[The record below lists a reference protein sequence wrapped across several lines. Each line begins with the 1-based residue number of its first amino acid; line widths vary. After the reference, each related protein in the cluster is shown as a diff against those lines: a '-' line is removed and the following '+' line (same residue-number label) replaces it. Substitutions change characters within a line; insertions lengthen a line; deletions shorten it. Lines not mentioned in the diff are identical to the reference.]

1 MKKNLER
8 YYQAWELRQQ
18 GKKLKEIAKIMGY
31 KSVEW
36 PRWMISYVN
45 YRINIRFPKV
55 STELRKLIN
64 KYVKKS

>member
-1 MKKNLER
+1 MED
-8 YYQAWELRQQ
+8 
-18 GKKLKEIAKIMGY
+18 

-36 PRWMISYVN
+36 LRWMISYVN
-45 YRINIRFPKV
+45 YRINRRFPKV